1 MDRLLKYMKQ
11 SLIHIHKIEFDDTNH
26 KMELF
31 WIILVFSVF
40 MCVYWIVWGPKK
52 KKKKSKKQNQN
63 QTNKAP
69 IKGPRQL
76 SRWSEPSGRK
86 TRRKR

>member
-26 KMELF
+26 KMESF

-40 MCVYWIVWGPKK
+40 KCVYWIVWRQKK
-52 KKKKSKKQNQN
+52 IKAKKQNQN

-69 IKGPRQL
+69 IKGPIQL
-76 SRWSEPSGRK
+76 SR
-86 TRRKR
+86 